1 MAKSTRSKVKRAY
14 RAKKREAGV
23 YAAAEAARLHRLNA
37 KLARIV
43 ASEEDMPLDN
53 SGGDDNIPAVPDSSQ
68 QPVHPDNAPID
79 AEKASR
85 ISTHGFRNSRREEW
99 RRSKGMPAR
108 RGKGTNRRGSA
119 STQRKAAHGKS
130 R

>member
-43 ASEEDMPLDN
+43 ASEKDMPLDN
-53 SGGDDNIPAVPDSSQ
+53 SGRDDNIPADSSE
-68 QPVHPDNAPID
+68 QPVHTDNAPIS

-119 STQRKAAHGKS
+119 STQRKAAHGKK